1 MQVPRTGASTEVR
14 KASVRAGYRW
24 FVVFVFFTFLL
35 LHQADKLLIG
45 PLTTAI
51 MADFQINEAQMG
63 AVSSLAII
71 VASVLYPVWGYL
83 YDRYARAPLVALASL
98 IWGATTWLNALAPTY
113 PMFMIT
119 RSSTGID
126 DSSYPGIY
134 SLLADY
140 FGPRTR
146 GKVYG
151 AIQMSG
157 PLGFM
162 VGTVLA
168 TMLGGV
174 LGWRRLFFI
183 TGGTGILVAALIYFG
198 VREQPR
204 GSAEPEMENVE
215 AVGTYRID
223 WQTVRGLLRIP
234 SLLLLMAQG
243 FFGVF
248 AWNVLIFWFFRYL
261 ETERGYT
268 SGQAMVAM
276 LVAIAALSV
285 GYLVGGNLGDA
296 LFRRTRRG
304 RAIVGGLGTLV
315 AALLLLVTMS
325 IPVQNVVLFT
335 VLLALTG
342 VAMSTTAP
350 NAMATVPDITLPE
363 TRSTAQAVR
372 KLVEDGGA
380 ALAPFLA
387 GVIAMRASLHVAI
400 VTICVSTWLACA
412 ALFGAVAYLVPKDVE
427 ALRQAMRERASE
439 LQRPTE
445 GS

>member
-1 MQVPRTGASTEVR
+1 MQVPRTRRVPEAQRTSARAS
-14 KASVRAGYRW
+14 YRW
-24 FVVFVFFTFLL
+24 FVVFVFFLFLL

-51 MADFQINEAQMG
+51 MGDFGINEAQMG
-63 AVSSLAII
+63 AVSSLAIV

-113 PMFMIT
+113 PLFMAT
-119 RSSTGID
+119 RSTTGID
-126 DSSYPGIY
+126 DSSYPGVY

-146 GKVYG
+146 GRVYG
-151 AIQMSG
+151 AVQMAG

-168 TMLGGV
+168 TMLGGA
-174 LGWRRLFFI
+174 LGWRRVFFI
-183 TGGTGILVAALIYFG
+183 TGSAGIGVAALIYFG
-198 VREQPR
+198 VRERPR
-204 GSAEPEMENVE
+204 GSAEPEMENAE
-215 AVGTYRID
+215 AVATYRID

-296 LFRRTRRG
+296 LFQRTRRG
-304 RAIVGGLGTLV
+304 RAIVGGVGTLL
-315 AALLLLVTMS
+315 AAVLLLVTMS
-325 IPVQNVVLFT
+325 IPAENRVAFT
-335 VLLALTG
+335 VLLAATG

-387 GVIAMRASLHVAI
+387 GLIAVRASLHVAI

-412 ALFGAVAYLVPKDVE
+412 ALFGVVAYLVPRDVE
-427 ALRQAMRERASE
+427 ALRAAMRERAG
-439 LQRPTE
+439 QPGR
-445 GS
+445 

>member
-1 MQVPRTGASTEVR
+1 MQASRAGTVSDGQR
-14 KASVRAGYRW
+14 VKARAGYRW
-24 FVVFVFFTFLL
+24 FVVFVFFLFLL

-51 MADFQINEAQMG
+51 MSDFGINEAQMG
-63 AVSSLAII
+63 AVSSLAIV
-71 VASVLYPVWGYL
+71 VASVLYPLWGYL

-113 PMFMIT
+113 PLFMLT
-119 RSSTGID
+119 RSTTGID

-140 FGPRTR
+140 FGPRMR

-151 AIQMSG
+151 AVQMAG

-168 TMLGGV
+168 TMLGGA
-174 LGWRRLFFI
+174 LGWRRVFFI
-183 TGGTGILVAALIYFG
+183 TGGAGIAVAALVYFG
-198 VREQPR
+198 VREQAR
-204 GSAEPEMENVE
+204 GSAEPEMAGAET
-215 AVGTYRID
+215 VGTYRID

-285 GYLVGGNLGDA
+285 GYLLGGNLGDA
-296 LFRRTRRG
+296 LFARTRRG
-304 RAIVGGLGTLV
+304 RAIVGGVGTLV
-315 AALLLLVTMS
+315 AALLLLVTMG
-325 IPVQNVVLFT
+325 IPAANRTLFT
-335 VLLALTG
+335 AFLALTG
-342 VAMSTTAP
+342 VAMATTGP

-387 GVIAMRASLHVAI
+387 GLIAVRASLHVAI

-412 ALFGAVAYLVPKDVE
+412 ALFGLVAYLVPRDVE
-427 ALRQAMRERASE
+427 ALRAVMRERAG
-439 LQRPTE
+439 QA
-445 GS
+445 GG